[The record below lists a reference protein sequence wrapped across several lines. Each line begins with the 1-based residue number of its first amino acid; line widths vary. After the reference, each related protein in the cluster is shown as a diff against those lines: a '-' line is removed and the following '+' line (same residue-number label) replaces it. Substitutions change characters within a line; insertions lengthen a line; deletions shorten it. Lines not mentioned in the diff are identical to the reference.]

1 MSVISMKKVFK
12 KILISAL
19 CVLPVLAYA
28 QNGKVQLS
36 NESKLSINGKS
47 NVNDFRC
54 QSEHEL
60 QQDSLQFDYHFQEQT
75 INVDGVTLSLEVD
88 QFDCGKRGINR
99 DFRSTLK
106 YKEYPFIH
114 ITLNELVL
122 EEATDIVP
130 TNARV
135 TISIAGVEQEYLVP
149 LTAFSSSE
157 ERILVGGTK
166 TLYMSDF
173 GLTPPSPL
181 LGLVQVSD
189 ELDITFDLVIKL

>member
-1 MSVISMKKVFK
+1 MKKVFK